1 MKQDVMKKSLKK
13 PQSKTFFRRIKIVM
27 KSPLRERIKKINTIP
42 EKELTKEEEHY
53 AMTWIIK
60 KFQKSPKSLCST
72 CAESENSISI
82 GVFVEAFTLWS
93 CTHPTYSFASTFLT
107 NCYICLSYTENSYK
121 SFYCYTSLHLSFM

>member
-27 KSPLRERIKKINTIP
+27 KSPLRGRIKKINTIP

-53 AMTWIIK
+53 AITRIIK

-82 GVFVEAFTLWS
+82 GTFVEAFTHWS

-107 NCYICLSYTENSYK
+107 ICYICLSYTENSYK
-121 SFYCYTSLHLSFM
+121 SFYCYTSFHLSFM

>member
-53 AMTWIIK
+53 AMT
-60 KFQKSPKSLCST
+60 
-72 CAESENSISI
+72 
-82 GVFVEAFTLWS
+82 
-93 CTHPTYSFASTFLT
+93 
-107 NCYICLSYTENSYK
+107 
-121 SFYCYTSLHLSFM
+121 

>member
-53 AMTWIIK
+53 AMTRIIK
-60 KFQKSPKSLCST
+60 KFQESPKSLCST

-82 GVFVEAFTLWS
+82 GTFVEVFT
-93 CTHPTYSFASTFLT
+93 H
-107 NCYICLSYTENSYK
+107 
-121 SFYCYTSLHLSFM
+121 